1 MKLIVGLGNPGS
13 KYEGTRHNIGFDLLE
28 SYAREKSFSF
38 EKQKFKSVIAEAQ
51 IEGQR
56 CLFALPQ
63 TYMNL
68 SGEAVLEIVQFYKL
82 DLNDLIVIHDE
93 LDLEL
98 AVVKIV
104 RKGRPAGHR
113 GVDSIQRCLG
123 TQDIQRFR
131 VGIGRPQ
138 QSEQVVSYVLERFSG
153 QELKAIEDIKKK
165 FFKSLDF
172 WISDGIDAAL
182 KFYHT

>member
-1 MKLIVGLGNPGS
+1 MKLIVGLGNPGTN
-13 KYEGTRHNIGFDLLE
+13 YQGTRHNIGFDLLE
-28 SYAREKSFSF
+28 AYAQEKSFSF
-38 EKQKFKSVIAEAQ
+38 AKKSFKSLIAEAQ

-82 DLNDLIVIHDE
+82 DLSNLILVHDE
-93 LDLEL
+93 LDLEP
-98 AVVKIV
+98 AVLKLV

-113 GVDSIQRCLG
+113 GVDSVQCCLG
-123 TQDIQRFR
+123 TQEISRFR

-138 QSEQVVSYVLERFSG
+138 RSEQVVSYVLERFTKY
-153 QELKAIEDIKKK
+153 ELEEIEKIKKK
-165 FFKSLDF
+165 FFKGLDL
-172 WISDGIDAAL
+172 WISVGIEAAL
-182 KFYHT
+182 KFCHS